1 MEDLIKDASWRLLFI
16 IISKTSLVITIN
28 IIIFDLGINL
38 LDNAIDCITSDK

>member
-1 MEDLIKDASWRLLFI
+1 
-16 IISKTSLVITIN
+16 VITIN